1 MPRTVRDARIETR
14 SAREKLAIRHEP
26 YWRAIDEGAHL
37 GYRKGKRGG
46 KWIGR
51 YRPEGGAYVKSV
63 LGHADDTRDADG
75 NTVLTYREAQEIARD
90 WFADQ
95 AASPSVAG
103 ARHGPYTVNDAMD
116 DYQVW
121 YEAHRKPSGLKNTKI
136 TIEGHIRPKFG
147 LKAVN
152 DLTTREIEKWHVKL
166 ATTPARVRSGK
177 FDGVKHRKPPK
188 GADERRAR
196 KATANRILTVLR
208 AGLNRAFRDPENGI
222 VNDAAWRR
230 VERFEDVSAARIRY
244 LETDECVRLI
254 NASAPDFR
262 RLVQAA
268 VLTGCR
274 YGELVAMECRDF
286 NRDAGTVHIR
296 QTKGGKPRHVPLNDE
311 GVALFDSVTA
321 GREGTIFLRD
331 NGEPWTKWLQQR
343 RTAEAA
349 KIAGLE
355 DITFHALRHTYG
367 SHLAMAGTPMSVV
380 AKALGHSDTRMTE
393 KHYAHLAPSYVAETI
408 RANLPKFGIEA
419 ENVTTLRR

>member
-14 SAREKLAIRHEP
+14 SAREKLAVQHEP

-51 YRPEGGAYVKSV
+51 YRPDGGSYVKSV
-63 LGHADDTRDADG
+63 LGHADDTREADG
-75 NTVLTYREAQEIARD
+75 STVLTYRQAQESARA

-95 AASPSVAG
+95 AASPTDG
-103 ARHGPYTVNDAMD
+103 ARRGPYTVGAAMD
-116 DYQVW
+116 DYLVW
-121 YEAHRKPSGLKNTKI
+121 YEAHRKPQGLEYAKNTI
-136 TIEGHIRPKFG
+136 ATHIRPKFG
-147 LKAVN
+147 SKAVN
-152 DLTTREIEKWHVKL
+152 EITTREIEGWHGKL

-196 KATANRILTVLR
+196 KVTANRILIVLR

-230 VERFEDVSAARIRY
+230 VEPFEDVTAARVRY
-244 LETDECVRLI
+244 LGTDECVRLI

-262 RLVQAA
+262 KLVQAA
-268 VLTGCR
+268 LLTGCR
-274 YGELVAMECRDF
+274 YGELITMECSDF
-286 NRDAGTVHIR
+286 ISDAGTVHVR
-296 QTKGGKPRHVPLNDE
+296 ETKGGKPRHVPLNDE
-311 GVALFDSVTA
+311 GVAFFDSATA
-321 GREGTIFLRD
+321 GREGTMFLKD
-331 NGEPWTKWLQQR
+331 DGEPWARWQQQR
-343 RTAEAA
+343 RLAEAA
-349 KIAGLE
+349 KIAGIE
-355 DITFHALRHTYG
+355 DFSFHALRHTYG
-367 SHLAMAGTPMSVV
+367 SQLAMNGTPMSVI
-380 AKALGHSDTRMTE
+380 AKAMGHSDSRMTE

-408 RANLPKFGIEA
+408 RANLPKFGIGA